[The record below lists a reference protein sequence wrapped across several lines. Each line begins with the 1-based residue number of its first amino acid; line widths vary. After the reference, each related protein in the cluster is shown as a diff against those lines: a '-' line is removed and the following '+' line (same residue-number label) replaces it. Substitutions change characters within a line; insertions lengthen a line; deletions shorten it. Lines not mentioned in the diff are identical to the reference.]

1 MAYTIN
7 EEKCLKCGIC
17 VKGCP
22 EGAIVVI
29 DQVTEPDGLVL
40 YTTRIEETKCTECGV
55 CVSEEWWCPAQAIT
69 KADTMEK
76 IHNT

>member
-17 VKGCP
+17 VNGCP
-22 EGAIVVI
+22 EGAIVVV
-29 DQVTEPDGLVL
+29 DQVMEPDGLLL
-40 YTTRIEETKCTECGV
+40 YTTRIDETKCTDCGV

-69 KADTMEK
+69 NADTTEK
-76 IHNT
+76 VNV